1 LQIKTNALLKSL
13 EPILKMFFR
22 FSLPGKD
29 SNTIANRE
37 IQTSAF
43 LPYLCHYNN
52 STILTNDLD
61 MVSVIKVEGFS
72 FETADDEDVDGKKT
86 SRNNVLKGI
95 SSTKYAVWSHT
106 VRRKNS
112 SFPDGDFDNRFCEI
126 LNKQWRAKHSPDH
139 TFINEHYITIV
150 RKGGGAA
157 QKVSSLLGK
166 ISGADKDDKLQKQ
179 LKEAYMDMQEV
190 RDRLVSGLSVYR
202 PEVLEV
208 VETKDGN
215 FCKILEFLSYILNIG
230 NQSKMLVPSMKISQ
244 YLANSRLYFGSNYI
258 EAHSGGVV
266 KYAAMISLKEYRSAT
281 FAGVMDGFLQ
291 MPCEFVIAQSFQ
303 FSDRMASISKMQ
315 LQQRRLVQ
323 SEDVAVSQVHE
334 INQALDSAMSGEF
347 GFGEHHI
354 SVMVIAD
361 SQKELDSY
369 SSEAVVGFANFGATA
384 VRERTNMQA
393 TFWAQFAAN
402 FGYIVRKSTINTLNL
417 SAFMSLHNYP
427 AGKTRDNFWGP
438 ALSVF
443 NTTSGTSY
451 FFSFHVR
458 DVGHT
463 MIIGPTGAGKTV
475 LLNFLAAQAQK
486 FKPRTFFFDK
496 DRGAEIFIRAI
507 RGNYL
512 VIDPARTSGFN
523 PFQLE
528 DIPSNRSFLVDWLVA
543 LAAPD
548 GIALSPEDMSL
559 LTTAVDGAY
568 KLPKEKRKLANVA
581 AFLGVEKPGS
591 LASKVK
597 MWHSGGSR
605 SKIFDNDADLI
616 DFKSARSF
624 GFEMAE
630 LLKDKIS
637 MAPALLYL
645 FHRINMSLDGTRT
658 MVVLDEAWALI
669 DNPIFAPR
677 IKDWLKVMRKLNAFV
692 VFATQSVEDAAKS
705 QISDTLV
712 QQTATQI
719 YLPNLKAT
727 PVYKSVFML
736 SDREYLLVKTTDPGS
751 RFFLIKQDG
760 GGVIARIDLRGM
772 TDVVNILSARADT
785 VRLLDTIIADVGP
798 DPDKWMEIFWK
809 KVREI

>member
-1 LQIKTNALLKSL
+1 
-13 EPILKMFFR
+13 MFFK

-37 IQTSAF
+37 IQTSEF
-43 LPYLCHYNN
+43 LPYLCHYNS
-52 STILTNDLD
+52 STILTNSLD
-61 MVSVIKVEGFS
+61 MVSVLKVDGFS
-72 FETADDEDVDGKKT
+72 FETADDEDVDGKKVT
-86 SRNNVLKGI
+86 RNNVLKGI
-95 SSTKYAVWSHT
+95 SSTRYAIWTHT
-106 VRRKNS
+106 IRKKSS
-112 SFPDGDFDNRFCEI
+112 SFPGGEFENRFCQV
-126 LNKQWRAKHSPDH
+126 LNNQWKGKHSPDH

-150 RKGGGAA
+150 RRGKGAVAA
-157 QKVSSLLGK
+157 VGNLLSKLGL
-166 ISGADKDDKLQKQ
+166 GPDKDEALQKE
-179 LKEAYMDMQEV
+179 LKEAYDDMQEV
-190 RDRLVSGLSVYR
+190 RDRLQNGLSAYR
-202 PEVLEV
+202 PKLLEV
-208 VETKDGN
+208 EETENGN
-215 FCKILEFLSYILNIG
+215 FCKILEFLGYILNVG
-230 NQSKMLVPSMKISQ
+230 NQSKMLLPSMKISE
-244 YLANSRLYFGSNYI
+244 YLANSRLYFGTNYI
-258 EAHSGGVV
+258 ESHSGGRKKFASIV
-266 KYAAMISLKEYRSAT
+266 SLKEYRSAT
-281 FAGVMDGFLQ
+281 FAGILDEFLH
-291 MPCEFVIAQSFQ
+291 MSCEFVISQSFQ

-323 SEDVAVSQVHE
+323 SEDVAVSQIHE

-354 SVMVIAD
+354 AIMVIAD
-361 SQKELDSY
+361 DLKQLDGFA
-369 SSEAVVGFANFGATA
+369 SEAVVSFANFGATA
-384 VRERTNMQA
+384 VRERINMQA
-393 TFWAQFAAN
+393 TFWAQFPAN
-402 FGYIVRKSTINTLNL
+402 FSYIVRKSTINTLNL
-417 SAFMSLHNYP
+417 ASFASFHNYP
-427 AGKTRDNFWGP
+427 SGKHSGNFWGD

-507 RGNYL
+507 NGNYL
-512 VIDPARTSGFN
+512 IIDPSRTSGFN

-528 DIPSNRSFLVDWLVA
+528 DTNANRTFLVDWLRA
-543 LAAPD
+543 LA
-548 GIALSPEDMSL
+548 SPEGEP
-559 LTTAVDGAY
+559 LTPEDVAVITAAVDGAFR
-568 KLPKEKRKLANVA
+568 LPKKERKLSNVA
-581 AFLGVEKPGS
+581 AFFGIEKPGS
-591 LASKVK
+591 IASRIK

-605 SKIFDNDADLI
+605 CKIFDNDEDKI
-616 DFKSARSF
+616 DFLSARSF

-630 LLKDKIS
+630 LLKDKVS

-712 QQTATQI
+712 QQTSTQI

-727 PVYKSVFML
+727 PVYKTVFML
-736 SDREYLLVKTTDPGS
+736 SEREYLLVKSTDPGS

-760 GGVIARIDLRGM
+760 GGVVARIDLRGM
-772 TDVVNILSARADT
+772 TDVVNVLSARADT
-785 VRLLDTIIADVGP
+785 VRVLDGIIERTGP
-798 DPDKWMEIFWK
+798 DPDKWLNEFCDA
-809 KVREI
+809 VR